1 MRAAEDAGFDQF
13 WMYDSHVIWQDCYSV
28 LGWLIGLSRS
38 ETMEFGTLV
47 TNPVSRD
54 PTVTASAFATLAEIT
69 GNRVICGIGRGD
81 SVVRVMKRKPA
92 KLADLEHAVN
102 VIRTLSSGEKM
113 TLEGVE
119 VEMDWAKAKVPIYIA
134 GYGPRALTL
143 AGKVGDGVVFQVA
156 DPYFIEWG
164 MQFVRQGAAEA
175 GRDPGE
181 IVVHCSTATYIS
193 DDMDEARERTRWF
206 PALVGNHIAD
216 VLRHHDMQE
225 LPDDLFAYVHDRPE
239 YDYRQHGHPGADHSK
254 YVPDAI
260 CDRFCVLGTEQ
271 ECEAKLREL
280 AGLGVSEF
288 NIYPYIPNLLETIDR
303 YGRTIVPSMNAG
315 APAGR

>member
-1 MRAAEDAGFDQF
+1 
-13 WMYDSHVIWQDCYSV
+13 
-28 LGWLIGLSRS
+28 
-38 ETMEFGTLV
+38 
-47 TNPVSRD
+47 
-54 PTVTASAFATLAEIT
+54 
-69 GNRVICGIGRGD
+69 
-81 SVVRVMKRKPA
+81 
-92 KLADLEHAVN
+92 

-175 GRDPGE
+175 GRDPSE

-216 VLRHHDMQE
+216 ILRHHDMQE

-303 YGRTIVPSMNAG
+303 YGRTIVPGMNAG